1 MSADVRPARPWPL
14 AHRMLAGLAR
24 PPLARRVLAGPRLA
38 GPGLAVTLLA
48 AGLAGCASQPAAGN
62 VITVST
68 GACGTGWR
76 QVSTGMQTFQV
87 RNSGTAGAEVDL
99 INPATGAIFAEVSGL
114 GPGTTRPMRLDVGSG
129 RYAFRCLIQDTDTLT
144 GPTVRVGGHHR
155 GAPGILPVTTTDLLG
170 PARTYHAYVTAGLNT
185 LVHQVAVLASRIRA
199 GHLDAARAAWL
210 PAHLTYERLGAAYG
224 TFGNYDTE
232 IDGRPDGLARGVS
245 DPGFT
250 GFYRIEYGLWH
261 GQSAR
266 QLDGPAAK
274 LDGNVRALR
283 RFWPGMEVDL
293 LDVGLRTHEIL
304 ENALQFQLTGHDDYG
319 SGTTL
324 ATTAANITGT
334 RELLIVLHPLLV
346 ARYPGLPAADAGL
359 YRLDRLVSA
368 AQRPDGSW
376 TPVARLSTV
385 QREQI
390 DAAAGQVLQD
400 LAPIASMT
408 EPRRS

>member
-1 MSADVRPARPWPL
+1 VPADVRPARPRPL
-14 AHRMLAGLAR
+14 AHRM
-24 PPLARRVLAGPRLA
+24 LA

-48 AGLAGCASQPAAGN
+48 AGLAGCGSQTAAGN

-76 QVSTGMQTFQV
+76 QVSAGMQTFQV
-87 RNSGTAGAEVDL
+87 RNSGTGGAEVDL

-144 GPTVRVGGHHR
+144 GPTVRVGGHHQ

-185 LVHQVAVLASRIRA
+185 LAHQVQVLASRIRA

-245 DPGFT
+245 DPAFT

-334 RELLIVLHPLLV
+334 RELLIVLHPLLA
-346 ARYPGLPAADAGL
+346 ARYPVLPAVYAGL
-359 YRLDRLVSA
+359 DRLDRLVSA
-368 AQRPDGSW
+368 AQRPDGRW

-390 DAAAGQVLQD
+390 DAAAGQVLQE